1 MIDRRSFLRHAAAA
15 AAAVPF
21 HALLARA
28 DVLAQS
34 GDLRALRTSGY
45 GPLVDALDEATGL
58 PLLKL
63 PEGFRYVTFGWAGDV
78 MERLV
83 DREPMINSVTVGY
96 GYCNTFQ
103 FSSEKAKR
111 ELGYQIS
118 PLEPAIADALSW
130 FRQHGMV

>member
-1 MIDRRSFLRHAAAA
+1 MERVAKVAGVRPPRF
-15 AAAVPF
+15 
-21 HALLARA
+21 
-28 DVLAQS
+28 
-34 GDLRALRTSGY
+34 
-45 GPLVDALDEATGL
+45 GL
-58 PLLKL
+58 PRWMAA
-63 PEGFRYVTFGWAGDV
+63 PFGWAGDV

-111 ELGYQIS
+111 ELGYRIS
-118 PLEPAIADALSW
+118 PLEPAIADALTW